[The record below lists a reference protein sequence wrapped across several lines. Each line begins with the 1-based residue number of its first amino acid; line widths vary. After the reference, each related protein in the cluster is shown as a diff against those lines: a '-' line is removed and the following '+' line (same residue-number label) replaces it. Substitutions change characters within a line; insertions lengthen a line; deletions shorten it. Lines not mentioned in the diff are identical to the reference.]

1 MHPTMADY
9 AEDPV
14 GDVCAFTPIN
24 IVKEESTIVEPKMAS
39 IKTEIKDEDVS
50 ILSTT
55 HSILLD

>member
-1 MHPTMADY
+1 MAGY
-9 AEDPV
+9 PEDPV

-24 IVKEESTIVEPKMAS
+24 IVKEESTIVEPTMAS

-55 HSILLD
+55 HGILLD